1 MGSNEVDANKMQR
14 MVYFVKHQ
22 VATTRYKVIATL
34 ALLAAQFD
42 RFSARLAATSATMP
56 YVNLRGTYCNKKFE
70 FQMR

>member
-1 MGSNEVDANKMQR
+1 MGSNEVDANKMQT

-42 RFSARLAATSATMP
+42 RFSARLAATCTMSS
-56 YVNLRGTYCNKKFE
+56 VNLRGT
-70 FQMR
+70 